1 VRADSP
7 TPTAEDRSIHH
18 GCPLLHLVS
27 LLRWGEDDDCV
38 PHTLLLQCGSQG
50 IRIRLFGHMHL
61 DRPAIV
67 FSDLSLIL
75 NLGHIVFKGCFKP
88 IFGLTI
94 RLQLVGQVR
103 ALGFDQLQRA
113 IGVSADSVE
122 VLVVNSVL
130 VTKRHARNLLLLVVG
145 GLLRCLLFGH
155 IHPPITIINE
165 IGDLPSVT
173 AMAVAEGYKLE
184 TDSQTDVAAAF
195 SMRERLRA
203 SLLRQHSR
211 YTTYTLPAGD
221 EILPLYDARMRFYF
235 VESGK
240 LRLYNLLPN
249 EPTIT
254 LSILSE
260 NDVFLQWRRI
270 ATFRACA
277 PWR

>member
-1 VRADSP
+1 
-7 TPTAEDRSIHH
+7 
-18 GCPLLHLVS
+18 
-27 LLRWGEDDDCV
+27 
-38 PHTLLLQCGSQG
+38 
-50 IRIRLFGHMHL
+50 
-61 DRPAIV
+61 
-67 FSDLSLIL
+67 
-75 NLGHIVFKGCFKP
+75 
-88 IFGLTI
+88 
-94 RLQLVGQVR
+94 
-103 ALGFDQLQRA
+103 
-113 IGVSADSVE
+113 
-122 VLVVNSVL
+122 
-130 VTKRHARNLLLLVVG
+130 
-145 GLLRCLLFGH
+145 
-155 IHPPITIINE
+155 
-165 IGDLPSVT
+165 
-173 AMAVAEGYKLE
+173 MAVAEGYKLE

-203 SLLRQHSR
+203 SLLRQHGR